1 MSVEVL
7 VRSAPLLF
15 CMLPP
20 KIFNAKPK
28 ECITGDDDDDD
39 CDDYDEEGKED
50 GGGRC
55 DNNGDKLT

>member
-1 MSVEVL
+1 
-7 VRSAPLLF
+7 
-15 CMLPP
+15 MLPP

-39 CDDYDEEGKED
+39 CDDYDDEEEGKED

-55 DNNGDKLT
+55 DNNGDKLTWSYWWY